1 MVFLV
6 VYCIVDTIL
15 FIVAFFLLMN
25 VYKKNKYYNLCTGTV
40 IGFQRV
46 YSMMTDNSNGI
57 LTMVSYDVDG
67 KNYVFNGAFYTPNM
81 KVGTKVKVFYNK
93 EDPTKASM
101 KGGVYLPAIIVG
113 SLAIGFLV
121 GIIFIIILIN

>member
-1 MVFLV
+1 
-6 VYCIVDTIL
+6 
-15 FIVAFFLLMN
+15 
-25 VYKKNKYYNLCTGTV
+25 
-40 IGFQRV
+40 
-46 YSMMTDNSNGI
+46 MMTDNSNGI

-101 KGGVYLPAIIVG
+101 KGGVYLSAIIVG